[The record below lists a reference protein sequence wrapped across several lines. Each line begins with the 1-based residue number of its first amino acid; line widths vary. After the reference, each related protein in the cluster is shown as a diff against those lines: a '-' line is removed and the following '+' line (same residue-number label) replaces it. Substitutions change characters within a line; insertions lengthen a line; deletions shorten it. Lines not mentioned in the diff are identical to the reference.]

1 MAGIAGASK
10 HSTYFFA
17 TKCADRVWCG
27 LAMALRRLVILVA
40 LAGVGADTVRAD
52 HEPVIAVPG
61 RRDVPVLINGQN
73 ATGAVVIGDWGLYR
87 PGHMGVTIIRRRPWY
102 APGYYRPAVRR
113 YRRVARP
120 CRCKPAKTVR
130 KAAVAPGRRHYF
142 PGGMTPPRLGRVE
155 VDRPPRPQPQAE
167 SFSRSWSAG
176 SQMAPANLDP
186 PAIVNAPTVIENRF
200 RPRPRPPRRV
210 DPPRRPPR

>member
-1 MAGIAGASK
+1 MCRWMRMRFFDVCGAV
-10 HSTYFFA
+10 TLRCFL
-17 TKCADRVWCG
+17 VG
-27 LAMALRRLVILVA
+27 LAV
-40 LAGVGADTVRAD
+40 LAGMDGVETARAD
-52 HEPVIAVPG
+52 HEPAISVPG
-61 RRDVPVLINGQN
+61 RRDVPVIINGRN

-87 PGHMGVTIIRRRPWY
+87 PGHMGVTVIPRHPWY
-102 APGYYRPAVRR
+102 TPRYHRPAAVRR
-113 YRRVARP
+113 YRRAVRP

-155 VDRPPRPQPQAE
+155 IDRPPRPQPQAE

-176 SQMAPANLDP
+176 SQTAPANLDP
-186 PAIVNAPTVIENRF
+186 PAIVTAPTVIENRF